1 MRFFAI
7 AVCLM
12 TGWTSGRCLA
22 SQEHTDNHPSAGL
35 KKDEDSI
42 RFASFNISFNRK
54 NEGQLKQELASNNS
68 INARRIAEIIQRV
81 RPDVILL
88 CEFDF
93 DSGGEGIANFASNY
107 LGVSHNGQAP
117 IKFKYLYFNT
127 VNTGVDSGQDLNRD
141 GKLGTANDAFGY
153 GVFPGQYGMAVLSQ
167 YEIDKKNV
175 RTFQDF
181 LWKDMPDCLWPIDPA
196 TQDPYYSDD
205 IKNVFRLSSK
215 SHWDVPIKVG
225 EKTIHFL
232 TAHPT
237 PPVFDKEEDRN
248 GRRNHDEIRFFADYV
263 RPGKSEY
270 IYDDQGK
277 KGGLAPDSDFV
288 IAGDM
293 NADPS
298 DGDSTMNAAK
308 LFTEHALINHSHTP
322 ESEGGVFYSK
332 EQGKANLNQSGN
344 PAFDTGD
351 FGDVNVGNLRIDYCL
366 PSKSLEIRQ
375 SGVYWPKPDQTGAD
389 LVTASDHRMVWVDI
403 AK

>member
-1 MRFFAI
+1 MKFFAI
-7 AVCLM
+7 VVGLM
-12 TGWTSGRCLA
+12 FGWPSLHCLA
-22 SQEHTDNHPSAGL
+22 SSADTDQQTSADL
-35 KKDEDSI
+35 KKDENSI

-54 NEGQLKQELASNNS
+54 KEGQLKQELALNQS
-68 INARRIAEIIQRV
+68 INPKRIAEIIQRV

-93 DSGGEGIANFASNY
+93 DPDGEGIANFASNY
-107 LGVSHNGQAP
+107 LGISQNGQAP
-117 IKFKYLYFNT
+117 IKFKYVYFNS
-127 VNTGVDSGQDLNRD
+127 VNTGVDSGQDLNND
-141 GKLGTANDAFGY
+141 GKLSTANDAFGF
-153 GVFPGQYGMAVLSQ
+153 GVFPGQYGMVVLSQ
-167 YEIDKKNV
+167 YEIDRTNV
-175 RTFQDF
+175 RTFQYF
-181 LWKDMPDCLWPIDPA
+181 LWKDMPQCLWPVDPA
-196 TQDPYYSDD
+196 TQKSYYNDD
-205 IKNVFRLSSK
+205 IKNIFRLSSK

-237 PPVFDKEEDRN
+237 PPVFDQEEDRN

-263 RPGKSEY
+263 MSEKSEY

-277 KGGLAPDSDFV
+277 KGGLAQGSDFV

-308 LFTEHALINHSHTP
+308 LITEHDLINHSHTP
-322 ESEGGVFYSK
+322 ASEGGVFYAK
-332 EQGKANLNQSGN
+332 QQAMVNLSQSGN

-351 FGDVNVGNLRIDYCL
+351 FNDASVGNLRIDYCL
-366 PSKSLEIRQ
+366 PSKTLEIKQ
-375 SGVYWPKPDQTGAD
+375 SGVFWPKPGQPGAD